1 MSAIS
6 PAIAASIAIEAA
18 IRIIAAYKRAGLVS
32 QEYLDKAIADA
43 EARQDDVVSRIKDS
57 FKDS

>member
-57 FKDS
+57 